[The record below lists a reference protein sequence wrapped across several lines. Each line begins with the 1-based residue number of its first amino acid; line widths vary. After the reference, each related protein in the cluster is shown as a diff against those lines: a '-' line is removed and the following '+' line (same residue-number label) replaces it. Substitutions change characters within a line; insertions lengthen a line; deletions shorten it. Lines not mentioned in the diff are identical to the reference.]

1 MIYALIQLKQIFNN
15 LQFSEVSD
23 STKLLEDKND
33 KSNSII
39 KSLKRNIEEYEN
51 EVGYILNYT
60 LYSILLNYL

>member
-33 KSNSII
+33 QSNSII

-51 EVGYILNYT
+51 EVSYILNYT